1 MPIDFFEAND
11 GFHIRQSFE
20 SPTVYLDHWAIR
32 KFSDDLRL
40 QNRFIGA
47 LKKKGGTLLISI
59 VSLLEFA
66 SPEDRRHC
74 FDTEQFFNR
83 VMPNIF
89 FTELAFDKIINKESG
104 EVNNEKRFWPPAD
117 LNTLKYLA
125 ENKCDLNGNISMN
138 GFLSMHHDNRDK
150 LILLKNQL
158 VSMLQDVFVNSRNAN
173 GYIDKARKVT
183 PSDKRIRT
191 YIILGE
197 LMRGFNL
204 DQNTTITDNDTIDF
218 LHAMT
223 SLNCCNFILLDGPWE
238 ERVKKMNLRISK
250 ASMVMPIGKCFS
262 ERNDGIN
269 KFLSELELFD
279 KEGQK
284 MTEAI
289 A

>member
-11 GFHIRQSFE
+11 GFRIRQSFE

-59 VSLLEFA
+59 VSLLEFT

-83 VMPNIF
+83 VMPNLF
-89 FTELAFDKIINKESG
+89 FTDLAFDKIINKESG

-138 GFLSMHHDNRDK
+138 GFLSMLHDNRDK

-158 VSMLQDVFVNSRNAN
+158 VSMLQDEFVNSRNAN
-173 GYIDKARKVT
+173 GYIDKAKKLHHLTRE
-183 PSDKRIRT
+183 
-191 YIILGE
+191 LGH
-197 LMRGFNL
+197 L
-204 DQNTTITDNDTIDF
+204 
-218 LHAMT
+218 
-223 SLNCCNFILLDGPWE
+223 
-238 ERVKKMNLRISK
+238 
-250 ASMVMPIGKCFS
+250 
-262 ERNDGIN
+262 
-269 KFLSELELFD
+269 
-279 KEGQK
+279 
-284 MTEAI
+284 
-289 A
+289 